1 MQECCPRVPDSSLFL
16 LLLLLLLAPLFRSLS
31 VFYPKISWRH
41 FHPSSLNSANNSQ
54 YSHHREGRQ
63 IWNEEDEDVLQYCDG
78 AFDVYYV
85 FDGSKAMSDWKELC
99 ISWGDL
105 VEKYVNPKL
114 RMSFIVFST
123 RSSVKMPL
131 TGDRIT
137 ITYQLGQ
144 LPYSTASGETYLHEG
159 LKQANAQIT
168 RANSGGTKV
177 SSMIITLLSGP
188 MAPDVFNEVTAEVDK
203 ARRMGAYIY
212 SIGVDRANPFQVAS
226 FADSPEHVFR
236 IRGPLSELRDKVDY
250 IATRACLELRAVKPS
265 PLCTGAK
272 QVVLKG
278 YGFHNAQ
285 RLDQIICRFKLGVK
299 NVIDE
304 RPISMNMTTIIC
316 PQPQQLKHGQ
326 NISVEVSLNN
336 GRDFLS
342 RRISV
347 KTTTNCIQPTPQP
360 PTRTTTPSTTTTTT
374 VKTATT
380 TTTTKTT
387 PTRPRPTSSARPLL
401 TASAPVTPRPPA
413 ITALQTTPTLR
424 SELPETKPS
433 QALLLLTGVLGL
445 LLIPMVLWWIWW
457 LCCRTKRRA
466 KKPARRLRR
475 PAPPPPTSPPP
486 PHSSP
491 PPPPVPPPAPTPPPV
506 TVYPTI
512 IVCCCAYC
520 GVCVK
525 TGPEGTFVLCNF
537 SHPSCHQVPL
547 MRSPSCDQGSCTN
560 FDLPK
565 MLCAQAPWHPKIG
578 LQPSLDSLPL
588 ACCSR
593 CHHPAACSA
602 RSPSRM
608 LHLFH
613 RPAQTA
619 CRSTLSLPPP

>member
-347 KTTTNCIQPTPQP
+347 KTTTNW
-360 PTRTTTPSTTTTTT
+360 
-374 VKTATT
+374 
-380 TTTTKTT
+380 
-387 PTRPRPTSSARPLL
+387 
-401 TASAPVTPRPPA
+401 
-413 ITALQTTPTLR
+413 
-424 SELPETKPS
+424 
-433 QALLLLTGVLGL
+433 VLGL

-457 LCCRTKRRA
+457 LCCRTPEKEPPPAPKPKKKRRA